1 MFCLCD
7 VNERSRAEGGSN
19 LMAGVLNKKGT
30 RKLTNIHAR
39 FICNFVI
46 IITTLSLE
54 LKFGRLTSE
63 GRDLCK

>member
-1 MFCLCD
+1 
-7 VNERSRAEGGSN
+7 
-19 LMAGVLNKKGT
+19 MAGVLNKKGT

-63 GRDLCK
+63 DRDL